1 MTYFMTYIDS
11 NGVKHTVH
19 EIPEAQLKST
29 ILSLQSQGASDIR
42 LWSSVDLLV
51 VADVAF
57 VGRELP

>member
-29 ILSLQSQGASDIR
+29 ILSLTY
-42 LWSSVDLLV
+42 
-51 VADVAF
+51 
-57 VGRELP
+57 